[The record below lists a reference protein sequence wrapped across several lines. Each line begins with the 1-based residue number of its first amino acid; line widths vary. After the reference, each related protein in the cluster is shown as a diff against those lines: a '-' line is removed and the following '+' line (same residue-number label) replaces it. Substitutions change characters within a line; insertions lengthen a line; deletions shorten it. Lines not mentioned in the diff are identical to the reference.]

1 MDVGGSVVAPE
12 NFLKVWLVSVALY
25 MQVSG
30 PRNRHIQGIL
40 RTGSVCCANL
50 YNYSIYTYVCRGFGV
65 SAAIARDLAKPDVMS
80 ESSAITRA
88 YELDLLLWH
97 NLLTL
102 VQPHQTSIW

>member
-40 RTGSVCCANL
+40 RTGSVRRANL
-50 YNYSIYTYVCRGFGV
+50 YNHPTHTHVCRGFGV
-65 SAAIARDLAKPDVMS
+65 SAAITRDLAKPARRH
-80 ESSAITRA
+80 E
-88 YELDLLLWH
+88 
-97 NLLTL
+97 
-102 VQPHQTSIW
+102 